1 MKTNTFPL
9 IFSIKNFPF
18 FLISHI
24 NHLKDELSQN
34 KKKWTQDKIGAN
46 KIICIR
52 KFYKIIYSSNIYICI
67 INCCVVTAYKQIAKM
82 CICNTYTIDE

>member
-34 KKKWTQDKIGAN
+34 KKNELKIKLEPIKLSVLEN
-46 KIICIR
+46 FIKLPIL
-52 KFYKIIYSSNIYICI
+52 
-67 INCCVVTAYKQIAKM
+67 QIFISALS
-82 CICNTYTIDE
+82 IAV